1 MALSMLM
8 KDIDPSKEGALVR
21 PCGLGARDT
30 LRLEA
35 AMPLYGHELGE
46 ETNALGTSLDFAVSL
61 DKDADPN
68 GTAFIGQDALK
79 KTRDN
84 GGPAQK
90 LVGITCE
97 GKRAPRQGMKVF
109 VDGKESGLVTSGA
122 PAPTVGVPIAMA
134 YLPSTM
140 TGEGVQVQIDTGKA
154 DGEKITGRI
163 VKMPFYKAPKPEAKA
178 AAV

>member
-1 MALSMLM
+1 MELLSFHF
-8 KDIDPSKEGALVR
+8 KENALVR

-61 DKDADPN
+61 DKDQDAN
-68 GTAFIGQDALK
+68 GITFIGQDALK

-90 LVGITCE
+90 LIGIICE
-97 GKRAPRQGMKVF
+97 GKRSPRQGMKVF
-109 VDGKESGLVTSGA
+109 IDGKDVGVVTSGA
-122 PAPTVGVPIAMA
+122 PAPTVGAPIAMA
-134 YLPSTM
+134 YVAPGLSAPGTEL
-140 TGEGVQVQIDTGKA
+140 TIDVRGTA
-154 DGEKITGRI
+154 IPAT
-163 VKMPFYKAPKPEAKA
+163 VTALPFYRRTK
-178 AAV
+178 